1 MTADASVAA
10 AIGAEAVWRLVPGVW
25 RPWWINLVKAAFAT
39 FDVAEVSLDS
49 PCPVFVD
56 MTEARDEYLDMRKA
70 LKFANIIDVV
80 DRRLKAT
87 VLCPWGCS
95 EFVHEC
101 GTLPLDS
108 VFQSFIPDVKLPMT
122 TDGSASLKKVKSA
135 RRDYFSKEKEML
147 LLCPD
152 MEVSPLVALV
162 NGKGMCVLT
171 CLDHDGGTTDAYF
184 HVPKS
189 FNRLPSMMSDQLAP
203 VVNQNRTFKT
213 MTAKSYNTTHQMSTQ
228 VGGFGGLDTCS
239 VRSHGR
245 FDFHSHVL
253 SVSES
258 ISIASWKDIA
268 SMLDRL
274 SSKGRITSES
284 VYNMKELSNKRHG
297 GTLDITRKKCLEGA
311 TFMSYLDA
319 IKIQREVS
327 TPNKIRVASSRM
339 VNDVPVE
346 SELLFE
352 PNWVRSLV

>member
-1 MTADASVAA
+1 MMADASVVA
-10 AIGAEAVWRLVPGVW
+10 AIGAEAVWRLVLGVW
-25 RPWWINLVKAAFAT
+25 RPWWINPVKAAFTT
-39 FDVAEVSLDS
+39 FDVAKVSLDS

-56 MTEARDEYLDMRKA
+56 MTEVRDEYLDMQKA
-70 LKFANIIDVV
+70 LKFVNIIDVGN
-80 DRRLKAT
+80 RRLKAP

-95 EFVHEC
+95 EFAHEC

-108 VFQSFIPDVKLPMT
+108 VFQSIVPDVKLPMT
-122 TDGSASLKKVKSA
+122 DASVSLKKVKSA
-135 RRDYFSKEKEML
+135 RRLYFSEEKEML

-162 NGKGMCVLT
+162 DGKGMCVLT
-171 CLDHDGGTTDAYF
+171 CSDHDGGTTNAYF

-203 VVNQNRTFKT
+203 VVVWNRTFKT
-213 MTAKSYNTTHQMSTQ
+213 MMAKSYNTTHQMSTQ

-239 VRSHGR
+239 VRLHGR

-258 ISIASWKDIA
+258 ILIAGWKDIA

-297 GTLDITRKKCLEGA
+297 GTLDITPKKCLEGA
-311 TFMSYLDA
+311 SYIHVIPGCYKDTTQGQHA
-319 IKIQREVS
+319 
-327 TPNKIRVASSRM
+327 
-339 VNDVPVE
+339 
-346 SELLFE
+346 
-352 PNWVRSLV
+352 